1 MANVSDAKK
10 QLAKPAD
17 EAGMSTL
24 IKRVE
29 AMGPQIKRVL
39 PQGLEADRMV
49 RLAVT
54 LVRRTPKMGLVTPDS
69 FLGAFMTSNQLG
81 LEPGGPLGQAWIIP
95 REVWEH
101 GKPTGIWEAH
111 FQLGYKGAMELAR
124 RTGEIAKITCRTV
137 FAAEHEA
144 GQFDVH
150 YEGADEI
157 VRHTPLLIGER
168 GKPVLYYC
176 AAKLTNGEQ
185 TFTPLQP
192 ADVET
197 RHRQIGRAGNSPA
210 WTTHYE
216 KMAWKSCVVEARTFW
231 PMSVELEQ
239 AVAHDGSVRTDT
251 SPEVLESAP
260 AGDDWID
267 GEASE
272 GWPEPAQI
280 PQSGPANGQEKPAGG
295 GQP

>member
-10 QLAKPAD
+10 QLAKNGDD
-17 EAGMSTL
+17 EHVKTL
-24 IKRVE
+24 LKRVE

-39 PQGLEADRMV
+39 PQGLEADRMI

-95 REVWEH
+95 REVYDN
-101 GKPTGIWEAH
+101 GRPTGIWEAH
-111 FQLGYKGAMELAR
+111 FQLGYKGAIELAR

-137 FAAEHEA
+137 YAAEHEKDL
-144 GQFDVH
+144 FDVH
-150 YEGADEI
+150 YEGADEF
-157 VRHTPLLIGER
+157 VRHTPLLIGDR
-168 GKPVLYYC
+168 GEPVLYYC

-192 ADVET
+192 GDVEN
-197 RHRQIGRAGNSPA
+197 RHRKIGRGGNSPA

-231 PMSVELEQ
+231 PMSVELER
-239 AVAHDGSVRTDT
+239 AIAHDGIVRTDT
-251 SPEVLESAP
+251 TPEVLETAP
-260 AGDDWID
+260 AGGDWID
-267 GEASE
+267 GEATE
-272 GWPEPAQI
+272 WPPTAPVPPSPPAAADSEPAAEGS
-280 PQSGPANGQEKPAGG
+280 PS
-295 GQP
+295 